1 MRYVLD
7 TNTWIAAFFR
17 RMPHVKARL
26 VTALE
31 QGHELCIIP
40 IVYYELMRGLQL
52 KDNVQGMHEITHFWS
67 LISYYEATK
76 LIWDEAVRL
85 WVMSTKHNTMPGDKD
100 ILIAAFALQLGA
112 TVVTRNVRHFSIFQV
127 PVENWIDGTP

>member
-17 RMPHVKARL
+17 RTPHVKARL
-26 VTALE
+26 IATLE
-31 QGHELCIIP
+31 QGHAVCVIP
-40 IVYYELMRGLQL
+40 IVYYELLRGLQR
-52 KDNVQGMHEITHFWS
+52 KNNVEGMQEITHFWS

-76 LIWDEAVRL
+76 EIWDEAVRL
-85 WVMSTKHNTMPGDKD
+85 WVISTKHNTMPGDKD
-100 ILIAAFALQLGA
+100 ILIAAFTRQLGA
-112 TVVTRNVRHFSIFQV
+112 TVVTRNVRHFAFFQL